1 MVGVGGGKSHSAC
14 LEMVALGLLKL
25 LLDSRTALCTWS
37 HFFVVTARKLSP
49 VWPQEV
55 GVVSATFLSG
65 LVTVPGLTPPGCIP
79 GVLFLGTLG
88 KLSLGGNRHL
98 LIR

>member
-1 MVGVGGGKSHSAC
+1 MVGMGGGKSHSSC
-14 LEMVALGLLKL
+14 LEMVALGLLEL
-25 LLDSRTALCTWS
+25 LLDSRTALCAWS
-37 HFFVVTARKLSP
+37 NFFVVTARKLSP

-55 GVVSATFLSG
+55 GEVSATFLCG
-65 LVTVPGLTPPGCIP
+65 LVTVPGLTPPGHIP

-88 KLSLGGNRHL
+88 KSSLGNRHL